1 MDDKIRDIDF
11 IEDKALD
18 ITERIKC
25 RKATDM
31 DDMEIGGEVAERLRD
46 LTALA
51 EAADSQ
57 TRNDDVERRLQQFY
71 RKQQAKNS
79 RLRLLRVAIASA
91 ACIAVLLTLAVWK
104 SSPDNSAQVQEEQPL
119 IFNIAKPKASI
130 IVKTEKGGKTQKI
143 TDSEEEFT
151 VESVPA
157 EGTERLVVDVPQGE
171 KLTVALPD
179 GSKVYLHA
187 GSRLKFPSRF
197 TDKERV
203 VELTGEAYFVVARD
217 PDKPFVVNT
226 PTMQTT
232 VLGTEFNIVADGTDL
247 DNVVLVSGSVEIK
260 AAGTQQRIKPGQQ
273 LTVTT
278 QKEII
283 IQEVDT
289 TPYTSWRDGYIYFDD
304 ITLKEALLHIAK
316 EFNCNIEFRSPD
328 VLDNKVHFVALRS
341 GGMKG
346 VVDGLNMMG
355 VVSVIMEGNTLIVM

>member
-1 MDDKIRDIDF
+1 MDNGIRDIDF

-31 DDMEIGGEVAERLRD
+31 DDMEIDGEVAERLKD

-57 TRNDDVERRLQQFY
+57 TRDDDVERRLQQFY
-71 RKQQAKNS
+71 RKQQAKSS
-79 RLRLLRVAIASA
+79 RLRLLRVAIASVACVA
-91 ACIAVLLTLAVWK
+91 ALFTLAVWK
-104 SSPDNSAQVQEEQPL
+104 VSPDSAQVQEEQPL

-130 IVKTEKGGKTQKI
+130 IVKTEKGRKTQKI
-143 TDSEEEFT
+143 TDSEEEFA
-151 VESVPA
+151 VESVLT

-171 KLTVALPD
+171 RLTVALPD

-187 GSRLKFPSRF
+187 DSRLKFPSRF
-197 TDKERV
+197 TGMERV
-203 VELTGEAYFVVARD
+203 VELTGEAYFVVSRD
-217 PDKPFVVNT
+217 PGKPFVVNT

-232 VLGTEFNIVADGTDL
+232 VLGTEFNIVAEGTDPG
-247 DNVVLVSGSVEIK
+247 NVALVSGSVEIK
-260 AAGTQQRIKPGQQ
+260 AAGTQQIIKPGQQ
-273 LTVTT
+273 LTVTA
-278 QKEII
+278 QGKFE

-316 EFNCNIEFRSPD
+316 EFNCNVEFRNPD
-328 VLDNKVHFVALRS
+328 VLDNKVHFVAVRS
-341 GGMKG
+341 EGMKG
-346 VVDGLNMMG
+346 IVDGLNMMG
-355 VVSVIMEGNTLIVM
+355 VVSVVMEGNTLIVM